1 MYIKNL
7 TLRGFKTFAD
17 KTVIELDPLGG
28 ITAIVGPNGCGKSN
42 ILDAVRWVLGE
53 QGSKSLRIDNLEQ
66 VIFAGTSQRKPLSLA
81 EVSLLMDNS
90 DGVLHT
96 EFSEVDIRRRV
107 FRDAESEFFLN
118 KSACRLKDIRDL
130 FLDTGLGAG
139 AYSIIS
145 QGQVDAILS
154 SKPEE
159 RRAIFEEA
167 AGINKYKFR
176 KEAAERKLIATEQTL
191 LRVKDLRKEITDN
204 LAVLEKQSTDAREYK
219 ALKDRVRFLD
229 ICLCK
234 YQGQDFWIKKK
245 GAEERISQLKLRLEQ
260 VAQELASLQEQKK
273 AFKQELLALEEKE
286 VNERS
291 AVIPA
296 EEQDLKKN
304 ILQKEDEL
312 SSLRNHIRDLE
323 EQERFASSNLARD
336 RQNRD
341 RNHLRI
347 EKIANELILLANQVD
362 EKNHKLNQGSDFLSG
377 ESPDINKIE
386 IELNALI
393 LSLRDLQ
400 ENERLHQMEISRLQE
415 NLKAKSLRCENLSSS
430 LQKWQAVAN
439 EKISQVGKLQEQLER
454 IADIAEGENVLEV
467 ALQKITF
474 VWEKIKTWEQDA
486 SLLKEEIPSV
496 LQELHKGIVRLE
508 TAVKGK
514 SDKKKQEIE
523 KELEGLKMDLVA
535 LKVKMEG
542 ALAEEK
548 SLDLEV
554 IPLEKLLADNLQKIE
569 NIKNQQGPL
578 RQQIEALQT
587 KARFLKDQSVERE
600 KLKLDLVSLK
610 VKKDSLGSES
620 AKLQEDQ
627 LFLSQAIES
636 AEKKLTQLFQ
646 DKTVLLQDKIT
657 QEETAKQMR
666 QVLQEKEDLR
676 RQKIQ
681 ELFIARGAIEKKI
694 DTCENQLNA
703 LAAEEKESTA
713 EISRLEISLTRWE
726 GELNTLSSRVLE
738 EYGLSQQDVL
748 DFQGE
753 IDSISKAKKEAETS
767 RHRMRQLEPVN
778 LLAIEEYEK
787 IKERSAF
794 IDSQWGDLDSA
805 RLNLRSLITELDLKA
820 QQSFDQTIEEV
831 SRNFS
836 EIFSLLFV
844 GGEAKLVL
852 SQGESTFDTGV
863 EIMVRPAGKKFVT
876 LSLLSGGERALT
888 AIALLFALLKTHPS
902 PFCFLDEVDAP
913 LDEANIIR
921 FTKLLKNFA
930 ASTQMIVITHNKR
943 TMAVADTLY
952 GITMEEPGV
961 SKIISIQFEK
971 ITSFPE
977 ESLVLVESN

>member
-96 EFSEVDIRRRV
+96 EFAEVDVRRRV

-118 KSACRLKDIRDL
+118 KSSCRLKDIRDL

-204 LAVLEKQSTDAREYK
+204 LVVLEKQATDAREYK

-234 YQGQDFWIKKK
+234 YQGQDFWVKKK
-245 GAEERISQLKLRLEQ
+245 GAEERMSQLKLRLEQ
-260 VAQELASLQEQKK
+260 IVKELASLQEQKK
-273 AFKQELLALEEKE
+273 AFKQELSALEEKE
-286 VNERS
+286 VTERS
-291 AVIPA
+291 NAIPA

-304 ILQKEDEL
+304 IIQKEDEL
-312 SSLRNHIRDLE
+312 LSLRNRIRDLE
-323 EQERFASSNLARD
+323 EQERFASANLARD
-336 RQNRD
+336 RQSRD

-362 EKNHKLNQGSDFLSG
+362 EKTNKLNKGSDFLLG
-377 ESPDINKIE
+377 ESLDINQIE
-386 IELNALI
+386 SELAALT

-400 ENERLHQMEISRLQE
+400 ENERVCQMEASRVQE
-415 NLKAKSLRCENLSSS
+415 NLKTKSLRRENLSSS
-430 LQKWQAVAN
+430 LQKWQTVAN
-439 EKISQVGKLQEQLER
+439 EKIAQVGKLQEQLER

-474 VWEKIKTWEQDA
+474 VREKIKIWEQDA
-486 SLLKEEIPSV
+486 SLLKEELPLV

-548 SLDLEV
+548 SLDLEAG
-554 IPLEKLLADNLQKIE
+554 PLENLLADNLQKIE
-569 NIKNQQGPL
+569 NIKSQQGPL

-610 VKKDSLGSES
+610 IKKDSLENES
-620 AKLQEDQ
+620 VKLQEDQ

-657 QEETAKQMR
+657 QEETAKQLR
-666 QVLQEKEDLR
+666 QALQEKEDLR

-681 ELFIARGAIEKKI
+681 ELFVARGAIEKKI
-694 DTCENQLNA
+694 DTCENQLNT

-767 RHRMRQLEPVN
+767 RQRMRQLEPVN

-836 EIFSLLFV
+836 EIFSSLFV

-930 ASTQMIVITHNKR
+930 TSTQMIVITHNKR
-943 TMAVADTLY
+943 TMAVADSLY
-952 GITMEEPGV
+952 GITMEEPGI

-971 ITSFPE
+971 ISSSE
-977 ESLVLVESN
+977 ESPVLVGSN

>member
-66 VIFAGTSQRKPLSLA
+66 VIFAGTNQRKPLSLA

-96 EFSEVDIRRRV
+96 EFSEVDVRRRV

-191 LRVKDLRKEITDN
+191 LRAKDLRKEITDN
-204 LAVLEKQSTDAREYK
+204 LVVLEKQSTDAREYK
-219 ALKDRVRFLD
+219 TLKDRVRFLE

-234 YQGQDFWIKKK
+234 YQGQDFWVKKK
-245 GAEERISQLKLRLEQ
+245 GAEERISQLKLRLAQ
-260 VAQELASLQEQKK
+260 VAQELITLQEQKK
-273 AFKQELLALEEKE
+273 TFKQELLALEEKE
-286 VNERS
+286 VNERTS
-291 AVIPA
+291 LIPE
-296 EEQDLKKN
+296 EEQQLKKI

-312 SSLRNHIRDLE
+312 TDLRNCIRDLE

-336 RQNRD
+336 QQMKERNR
-341 RNHLRI
+341 LRI
-347 EKIANELILLANQVD
+347 EHIANELILLANQAD
-362 EKNHKLNQGSDFLSG
+362 EKNHKLNKGNDFLSG
-377 ESPDINKIE
+377 ESLDINQIE
-386 IELNALI
+386 NELAAFTLN
-393 LSLRDLQ
+393 LRDLQ
-400 ENERLHQMEISRLQE
+400 ENERVCQMEMSRLQE
-415 NLKAKSLRCENLSSS
+415 NLKTKSLRRENLSLS
-430 LQKWQAVAN
+430 LQKWQAATN
-439 EKISQVGKLQEQLER
+439 EKISLLNNLQEQLAQIE
-454 IADIAEGENVLEV
+454 DIAEGENVLEV

-474 VWEKIKTWEQDA
+474 VREKIKAWEQDA
-486 SLLKEEIPSV
+486 ARLKDEVASV
-496 LQELHKGIVRLE
+496 LQELHKGILRLE
-508 TAVKGK
+508 AALRGK

-548 SLDLEV
+548 SLDLEAA
-554 IPLEKLLADNLQKIE
+554 PLEKLLADNLQKIE
-569 NIKNQQGPL
+569 NIKSQQGPL
-578 RQQIEALQT
+578 RQQIEALQA
-587 KARFLKDQSVERE
+587 KSRFLKDQSSERE
-600 KLKLDLVSLK
+600 KLKMELVSLK
-610 VKKDSLGSES
+610 VRKDSLESES
-620 AKLQEDQ
+620 AKLHDDQ
-627 LFLSQAIES
+627 KFLSQAVEG
-636 AEKKLTQLFQ
+636 AEA
-646 DKTVLLQDKIT
+646 KISHL
-657 QEETAKQMR
+657 
-666 QVLQEKEDLR
+666 LQEKTSLLKNKILQDEEVKQLRQKLQEIEDLR

-681 ELFIARGAIEKKI
+681 ELFAARGAIEKKI
-694 DTCENQLNA
+694 DASENQINR
-703 LAAEEKESTA
+703 LANEEKEATA
-713 EISRLEISLTRWE
+713 EISRLEINLTRWE

-753 IDSISKAKKEAETS
+753 IESINKAKKEVETS
-767 RHRMRQLEPVN
+767 RQRMRQLEPVN

-787 IKERSAF
+787 VKERATF
-794 IDSQWGDLDSA
+794 IDSQWQDLDSA
-805 RLNLRSLITELDLKA
+805 RQNLRSLISELDVKA
-820 QQSFDQTIEEV
+820 RQSFDQTIEEV
-831 SRNFS
+831 SKNFS
-836 EIFSLLFV
+836 EIFASLFV

-852 SQGESTFDTGV
+852 SATENTFDAGV
-863 EIMVRPAGKKFVT
+863 EIMVRPAGKKFVN

-921 FTKLLKNFA
+921 FTKLLKNFST
-930 ASTQMIVITHNKR
+930 STQMIVITHNKR

-971 ITSFPE
+971 ISSQE
-977 ESLVLVESN
+977 EAPQLSMSR